1 MAPSNALTTIGRSD
15 IPETWKDRLDLAKEL
30 STAGML
36 PTQYVGKPGNI
47 LAAQMASNALDIPL
61 WVAFQELNHINGKT
75 GLSAFM
81 MRALIIR
88 AGHDFELVEDD
99 AVHAKIKVKRK
110 EWQAARYV
118 DYQIQDARTAGLI
131 KPGGNYD
138 KNPAAMMVAR
148 ATTKGAKLYFADV
161 LAGFGQSAEEL
172 EDERQAQA
180 SGGRIEKPAEPVV
193 ADVAPESAPVAEPAA
208 EDKQAESEPV
218 DAEVVPDPAAEE
230 KQESEPEPEPAAEGT
245 GEPEPASDTADQSQL
260 DDPQNLQEFIDQ
272 VVIAKEQKDDAELQ
286 RLWKL
291 GRESEGEWLGYDYEN
306 VPLRKWILD
315 ARKSVSAA
323 KAGA

>member
-1 MAPSNALTTIGRSD
+1 MAPSTALTTIGRSD
-15 IPETWKDRLDLAKEL
+15 IPDSWAERRELATQL

-99 AVHAKIKVKRK
+99 AVHAKIKVRRK
-110 EWQAARYV
+110 EWSASRFV
-118 DYQIQDARTAGLI
+118 DYRIEDARTAGLV

-172 EDERQAQA
+172 EDERAAQA
-180 SGGRIEKPAEPVV
+180 SSERIEKPSDKPEPD
-193 ADVAPESAPVAEPAA
+193 APAA
-208 EDKQAESEPV
+208 APTEQTAEGDKSDDKQEPLDV
-218 DAEVVPDPAAEE
+218 DVVPDPQAADPAADVPDETR
-230 KQESEPEPEPAAEGT
+230 EPETETEQPEQLPN
-245 GEPEPASDTADQSQL
+245 PETL
-260 DDPQNLQEFIDQ
+260 EEFIDQ
-272 VVIAKEQKDDAELQ
+272 VVLARDLHRDDELQ

-291 GRESEGEWLGYDYEN
+291 GRESEGEWLGYEYEGT
-306 VPLRKWILD
+306 PLRKWILD

-323 KAGA
+323 KATGQ

>member
-1 MAPSNALTTIGRSD
+1 MAPSNALSTIGRSD
-15 IPETWKDRLDLAKEL
+15 IPDTWSERQELAKQL
-30 STAGML
+30 ATAGML

-88 AGHDFELVEDD
+88 AGHDFELIEDD
-99 AVHAKIKVKRK
+99 AVHAKIKVRRK
-110 EWQAARYV
+110 EWSAARFV
-118 DYQIQDARTAGLI
+118 DYKIEDARTAGLI
-131 KPGGNYD
+131 KSGGNYD

-180 SGGRIEKPAEPVV
+180 STERIQKTDEPATTSEPVKEE
-193 ADVAPESAPVAEPAA
+193 AVAPESGATQEPL
-208 EDKQAESEPV
+208 
-218 DAEVVPDPAAEE
+218 DADVVPDPQAET
-230 KQESEPEPEPAAEGT
+230 SEPEPKAEERPDVSHQEDSGS
-245 GEPEPASDTADQSQL
+245 EQLPDPETL
-260 DDPQNLQEFIDQ
+260 EEFIDQ
-272 VVIAKEQKDDAELQ
+272 VVLARDLQRDDELQ

-291 GRESEGEWLGYDYEN
+291 GRESEGEWLGYEYEGT
-306 VPLRKWILD
+306 PLRKWISTHASPSRRRRRVRD
-315 ARKSVSAA
+315 AEGNAA
-323 KAGA
+323 T

>member
-1 MAPSNALTTIGRSD
+1 MASSTALTTIGRSD
-15 IPETWKDRLDLAKEL
+15 IPDTWTERLRLAEEL
-30 STAGML
+30 SKAGML
-36 PTQYVGKPGNI
+36 PNNYVGKPGNI

-88 AGHDFELVEDD
+88 AGHDFEIVEESTN
-99 AVHAKIKVKRK
+99 AAKIRVKRR
-110 EWQAARYV
+110 EWQASRYV
-118 DYQIQDARTAGLI
+118 DYDIQTARTAGLI
-131 KPGGNYD
+131 KQDGNYH

-180 SGGRIEKPAEPVV
+180 SGGRIEKPAEPV
-193 ADVAPESAPVAEPAA
+193 ADAAPESVPVTEPAA
-208 EDKQAESEPV
+208 DANPADSEPV

-230 KQESEPEPEPAAEGT
+230 KQESPPEPEPATDSA
-245 GEPEPASDTADQSQL
+245 GEPEPADGTADQSQL

-272 VVIAKEQKDDAELQ
+272 LVIAKERKDDEELQ

-291 GRESEGEWLGYDYEN
+291 GRESEGEWLGYDYEG

-315 ARKSVSAA
+315 ARKSLTAA